1 MGMPVRKMIVAAH
14 GCEARPLGE
23 PVGEDRW
30 TRRSRSPRGRRC
42 RRAPWRRPSS
52 ATSGGRS
59 AGRSAARVLAGLVRR
74 ELGVAA
80 LRRARAGGGE
90 RGRIGGGQSGLGHR
104 RASRSSI
111 SQRYTGTAG
120 TQRKVG
126 AVHDKSLQRGIA
138 WLLREL
144 GIPVNSGSRATDRV
158 SAYRSHH
165 RQVVCDAVPVRG
177 HHDVRRLHRPSRG
190 EEGAV
195 DDEDDMAG
203 HAAERAQLLGEA
215 GSGRPLPPSR
225 CPRSRRWPP
234 CARRRRSRRAGP
246 PRGASPGCGP

>member
-1 MGMPVRKMIVAAH
+1 M
-14 GCEARPLGE
+14 
-23 PVGEDRW
+23 
-30 TRRSRSPRGRRC
+30 TSRC
-42 RRAPWRRPSS
+42 
-52 ATSGGRS
+52 S
-59 AGRSAARVLAGLVRR
+59 AGLP
-74 ELGVAA
+74 
-80 LRRARAGGGE
+80 
-90 RGRIGGGQSGLGHR
+90 
-104 RASRSSI
+104 
-111 SQRYTGTAG
+111 
-120 TQRKVG
+120 
-126 AVHDKSLQRGIA
+126 

-215 GSGRPLPPSR
+215 GSGQPLPSVTLSTITSMAAMRSTTPQPPSGPSSGSITGVRPVTASGSTTWPASPPRPASVHVSRAHHAVARADREPLGDAAVRLGLLAARLR
-225 CPRSRRWPP
+225 CPRAAGSACSWRNGVDPTPDRYPRR
-234 CARRRRSRRAGP
+234 ATRRGTGRSRT
-246 PRGASPGCGP
+246 